1 MQLEIEGRTND
12 QVQTKE
18 GPVKAQVA
26 TQLSEISD
34 IAHVFTISTPL
45 SPLRSLQSAQ
55 PLVKFQA
62 H

>member
-34 IAHVFTISTPL
+34 IDHYCPHSAHCGAFSQPNTKKEL
-45 SPLRSLQSAQ
+45 AQ
-55 PLVKFQA
+55 KL
-62 H
+62 